1 MTMRRSTFRKS
12 CEGAWPGGLG
22 CAPRNPGASPP
33 FPRAGPRLSPRG
45 RGPWQGHLLTACRR
59 RNALGGS
66 HRRTRYLRWRQMDRE
81 TQRQKEMAEEW
92 GVEGSG
98 VGGTETGREPEQR
111 QEQKAD
117 PGQG

>member
-1 MTMRRSTFRKS
+1 
-12 CEGAWPGGLG
+12 
-22 CAPRNPGASPP
+22 
-33 FPRAGPRLSPRG
+33 
-45 RGPWQGHLLTACRR
+45 
-59 RNALGGS
+59 
-66 HRRTRYLRWRQMDRE
+66 MDRE
-81 TQRQKEMAEEW
+81 TQRQKEITEEW